1 MRVVRVL
8 SWGLVLVLIGSAGAV
23 WVVVTLAEGTVR

>member
-8 SWGLVLVLIGSAGAV
+8 SWGLVLALLGSAGAV
-23 WVVVTLAEGTVR
+23 WVVATLAEGGAR